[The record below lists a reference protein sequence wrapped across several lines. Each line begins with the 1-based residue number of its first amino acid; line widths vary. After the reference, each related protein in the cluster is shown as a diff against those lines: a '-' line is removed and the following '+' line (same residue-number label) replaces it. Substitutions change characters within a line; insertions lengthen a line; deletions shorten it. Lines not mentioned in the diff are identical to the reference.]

1 MIKLLLLFS
10 IVAICI
16 FVFFGNQLSSRY
28 KKYLIISLIIIL
40 GCFLI
45 FSGKTSSN
53 DPVVELWNARSMN
66 LMAVPKYHYPG
77 SPVRSHMSRTF
88 QND

>member
-45 FSGKTSSN
+45 FSGKLN
-53 DPVVELWNARSMN
+53 FLPVALAPALLFFEGSH
-66 LMAVPKYHYPG
+66 HY
-77 SPVRSHMSRTF
+77 
-88 QND
+88 